1 MKAAW
6 GSGRRISVAAAL
18 LVLVLGAVL
27 AWEWEQGRQLEGEF
41 AKMRKLPVTAVPAL
55 TVQPEFSLPDVESGF
70 PELLSRPIF
79 FSSRRAMASASQDG
93 AGGWKRGQYELV
105 GVVITPSLH
114 AALLR
119 DVESGKTKT
128 VAMGAQIQDLTLA
141 EVEADKVVLRMGA
154 ESEEL
159 MLKVLTAPKPPAS
172 PASAVPPTQ
181 PPPDAQPA
189 AAPLPVSKLAP
200 KPVAKPLPTP
210 TKPRELTAEE
220 LVVAEK
226 QYKEMIA
233 DRVKKGLPLPTAPP
247 PWAAAK

>member
-1 MKAAW
+1 MKAGW

-41 AKMRKLPVTAVPAL
+41 AKMRKLPVTAVPEL

-128 VAMGAQIQDLTLA
+128 VAMGAQIQGLTLA

-181 PPPDAQPA
+181 PPPPEAQPA
-189 AAPLPVSKLAP
+189 AAPLPVPKPAP
-200 KPVAKPLPTP
+200 KTAPTP
-210 TKPRELTAEE
+210 TKPGELTAEE
-220 LVVAEK
+220 RAVAEK
-226 QYKEMIA
+226 QYKEMIEA
-233 DRVKKGLPLPTAPP
+233 RMKKGLPMPTTPP